1 MYTLIGTPKTRAFRV
16 MWMLN
21 ELGADYELNP
31 LPPRDPALTSLNPS
45 GKVPVLI
52 DGADA
57 IIDSVAICQYLADKH
72 GRFTFPAG
80 TIKRAHQDSFTQFAM
95 DDVES
100 TLWTA
105 AKHTFV
111 LPKELR
117 VQDVKK
123 ACRYEFDRAMGFLAQ
138 RLDGK
143 HYVMGDEFTVP
154 DLLLGHCSSWA
165 SSSGWTIPEGNLT
178 AYFDRIKARPAHIK
192 SKAQR
197 DAA

>member
-1 MYTLIGTPKTRAFRV
+1 MYKLIGSPKTRAFRV

-21 ELGADYELNP
+21 ELGLDYELDP
-31 LPPRDPALTSLNPS
+31 LPPRDPALIAINPS

-72 GRFTFPAG
+72 GQFTLEAG
-80 TIKRAHQDSFTQFAM
+80 TIGRAHQDSFTQFAM

-117 VQDVKK
+117 IEDVKK
-123 ACRYEFDRAMGFLAQ
+123 ACRYDFDRAMGVLAQ
-138 RLDGK
+138 RLGDR
-143 HYVMGDEFTVP
+143 HYVMGDAFTVP

-165 SSSGWTIPEGNLT
+165 ANIGWTVPEAKLN
-178 AYFDRIKARPAHIK
+178 AYFERIKARPAHVA